1 MLPNLIPVAVV
12 FGAVSWCGIA
22 IDIGTM
28 ITASVALGIAVDGT
42 LHFSET
48 FKHQVATMSRRKAAV
63 SALAY
68 CGPAV
73 CQTSLVIGG
82 GLIMLAWADLL
93 LVCRFGWLMAAIVW
107 AATLA
112 GLILLPALLAGPL
125 GAVLERG
132 VRRRGNAPRKSRWIP
147 APHAWRTRRSMR
159 ATQES

>member
-1 MLPNLIPVAVV
+1 
-12 FGAVSWCGIA
+12 
-22 IDIGTM
+22 
-28 ITASVALGIAVDGT
+28 ALGIAVDGT

-63 SALAY
+63 AALAY
-68 CGPAV
+68 CGPAL

-125 GAVLERG
+125 GAILERA
-132 VRRRGNAPRKSRWIP
+132 VRQRENAPGKSRWIP
-147 APHAWRTRRSMR
+147 APHAWRVRQAAVRT
-159 ATQES
+159 TQES